1 MKLSLKPV
9 KDISLKDP
17 LSIKSM
23 VNEMI
28 NCGGFVARH
37 FAEGVNI
44 LTSMIQDRFC
54 VKFLSFPAAIVA
66 TGVRGVLKEI
76 VKRKMVDIIITT
88 SGSLDH
94 DLARSWGDYYE
105 GSWDLDDT
113 KLFRKGFH
121 RLGNILIP
129 RDNYGLLLEKKLQP
143 FFEELYNKG
152 IKEISSIELCELLGS
167 YVNND
172 SSILYWAYKNQIPI
186 IIPGLMD
193 GAVGSQIWLFTQ
205 KRDLRIN
212 ILKDEQKLADI
223 IFSAK
228 KSGALI
234 IGGGISKHHTLWWN
248 QFKGGLDYVV
258 EITTAIEYDGSL
270 SGARVKEAVSWGK
283 VKPKASKV
291 TIYGDATVL
300 LPFMIAAVFEY
311 IG

>member
-258 EITTAIEYDGSL
+258 EITTAVEYDGSL

-283 VKPKASKV
+283 VKPKANRV

-300 LPFMIAAVFEY
+300 LPFMIAA
-311 IG
+311 IIC

>member
-1 MKLSLKPV
+1 MKVALKPV

-28 NCGGFVARH
+28 DCGGFVARH

-44 LTSMIQDRFC
+44 LMNMIQDRFC

-76 VKRKMVDIIITT
+76 VKRKIIDVIITT

-167 YVNND
+167 YVNNE

-193 GAVGSQIWLFTQ
+193 GAVGSQIWLFAQ

-258 EITTAIEYDGSL
+258 EITTAVEYDGSL

-283 VKPKASKV
+283 VKPKANRV

-300 LPFMIAAVFEY
+300 LPFMIAA
-311 IG
+311 IIC